1 MSAAEDVARDLLART
16 SGRIT
21 TARLTALSALL
32 SLGRAA
38 THTDL
43 HRQAPD
49 MDRVSLYR
57 ALDWLAE
64 QGLAS
69 RITDADGVWRYEASV
84 PGADHHHP
92 HFQCSRCHQT
102 TCIEIEGGLTVRLP
116 AGFTQEK
123 IEVLVKG
130 LCRTCSLVSVPLGKA
145 TKARRPA

>member
-21 TARLTALSALL
+21 TARLTALSSLL

-64 QGLAS
+64 QGLA
-69 RITDADGVWRYEASV
+69 RRMTDGDGVWRYEASV

-102 TCIEIEGGLTVRLP
+102 TCIEIEGGLKVRLP
-116 AGFTQEK
+116 SGFTQDG

-130 LCRTCSLVSVPLGKA
+130 LCRTCSLVSVSLSPKGKSP
-145 TKARRPA
+145 R